1 MHLTMRPTKL
11 LSAMLLAL
19 AAQAAGAADLLQAWQ
34 AAQQHD
40 PEFAAAQAAF
50 EAGNTRREQ
59 ARALWR
65 PSVVLEAGAGRMSS
79 DSSMSGARF
88 SAPGFGQSSGVAFD
102 TSISNGTMERYTLSA
117 KQPLINR
124 ERLAQSRQLTYAAEA
139 ADAEWQNAQQS
150 LMLRTAER
158 YFDVLVAAENLRMLQ
173 QQQNAVARALDEAK
187 DRFRLGDAPV
197 TDTHEAAARAETIRA
212 QVLAAEMDLQV
223 KQAAFADLTGAQP
236 QGLATLRPDT
246 VAAQRKLEPLETWL
260 ANAERNNP
268 MLQMQAKNQSAAKEE
283 AAKHSALGAP
293 SLDLVAQTGRDRLHG
308 SGDFGDA
315 ENRSSNRMIGVQLT
329 IPLFTGG
336 YRSARHEE
344 ALHLLDKARADSD
357 RMRQQIAQQTRSAW
371 LGLTVGAARVAA
383 LEQAQKAS
391 RARLD
396 ATRLGRAVGDRTT
409 LELLNAENEATASEL
424 ALLQARAALALDRL
438 RLAALAGSLD
448 ETALRS
454 VNDMLQPATAQ

>member
-1 MHLTMRPTKL
+1 MHPLMRPSTL
-11 LSAMLLAL
+11 LSAVLLAL
-19 AAQAAGAADLLQAWQ
+19 SAQAAGADLLQAWQ
-34 AAQQHD
+34 AAQRHD

-50 EAGNTRREQ
+50 EAGGARREQ

-65 PSVVLEAGAGRMSS
+65 PSVMLEAGAGRMSS
-79 DSSMSGARF
+79 DTGMRGARF
-88 SAPGFGQSSGVAFD
+88 AAPGFGQSSGVAFD
-102 TSISNGTMERYTLSA
+102 TSVNNGTLERYTLSA

-124 ERLAQSRQLTYAAEA
+124 ERLAQSRQLTFAAEA
-139 ADAEWQNAQQS
+139 ADAEWKNARQA

-158 YFDVLVAAENLRMLQ
+158 YFDVLIAAENLRMLK
-173 QQQNAVARALDEAK
+173 QQQNAVTRALDEAK
-187 DRFRLGDAPV
+187 ERFRLGDAPV

-223 KQAAFADLTGAQP
+223 KQAAFADLTGDTAANLAPLRQDAAP
-236 QGLATLRPDT
+236 GLRA
-246 VAAQRKLEPLETWL
+246 LEPLETWL
-260 ANAERNNP
+260 ADAGRNNP
-268 MLQMQAKNQSAAKEE
+268 LLLMQAKNQASAREE

-293 SLDLVAQTGRDRLHG
+293 SLDLVAQMGRDRLHG
-308 SGDFGDA
+308 GGDFGDA

-344 ALHLLDKARADSD
+344 ALHLLDKARADGD
-357 RMRQQIAQQTRSAW
+357 RLRQQVALQTRSAW
-371 LGLTVGAARVAA
+371 LGLTVGAARIGA
-383 LEQAQKAS
+383 LEQAQTAS

-396 ATRLGRAVGDRTT
+396 ATRLGHAVGDRTT

-424 ALLQARAALALDRL
+424 ALLQARVTLVLDRL

-448 ETALRS
+448 EDALRS
-454 VNDMLQPATAQ
+454 VNDMLQHTTAQ